1 MNAKSGVIRLFKELT
16 KEEDVNIN
24 SRLYDYMDSLDSVE
38 YIIKAEQFF
47 NVSIRDD
54 EAEKINTPNDLLK
67 IVYKYR
73 PDLQITAKIKRILNK
88 N

>member
-1 MNAKSGVIRLFKELT
+1 MNAKSDVIRLFKELT
-16 KEEDVNIN
+16 KEEDVNMN